1 MELNDVLCAQLSERL
16 ARHPIETI
24 APGPDVR
31 QAAVA
36 FVVTDTDDGDP
47 AIILT
52 LRPARMGRHG
62 GQYALPGGKIDPG
75 ETAEQAALREVS
87 EELGLHLDSTAVLGR
102 LDDYS
107 TRSGFIITPF
117 VVWGGPNLALVPS
130 PDEVERVLFIPFTE
144 LDSDAIP
151 HFQPGVDPDRP
162 VLYSQFPTIGH
173 SMYAPTA
180 ALVYQFREVCLRGDS
195 TRIAQF
201 DQPRFAWK

>member
-1 MELNDVLCAQLSERL
+1 MELNDILRARLSERL
-16 ARHPIETI
+16 TQHPVETI

-31 QAAVA
+31 TAAVA
-36 FVVTDTDDGDP
+36 FVVTDTAEGDP

-75 ETAEQAALREVS
+75 ETDQQAALREVD
-87 EELGLHLDSTAVLGR
+87 EELGLRLDEASVLGR
-102 LDDYS
+102 LDDYP
-107 TRSGFIITPF
+107 TRSGFVITPF
-117 VVWGGPNLALVPS
+117 VIWGGPKLTLVPS
-130 PDEVERVLFIPFTE
+130 PEEVERVLFIPFTE
-144 LDSDAIP
+144 LDSEAIP
-151 HFQPGVDPDRP
+151 HFQPGVDPERP

-195 TRIAQF
+195 TRVAQF